1 MCANR
6 TFSGPVHMIKSF
18 PFSRLL
24 GSYVAAEI
32 MAPFAA
38 SFIIVTG
45 VMLLA
50 RLVPFIEL
58 ILEYGI
64 GMTNFI
70 RVYSYL
76 APQLFLFS
84 LPMASMMGSIICFTR
99 LTNSGE
105 IMALKASGLSLYRL
119 LVPLFIFALF
129 TTALTWISST
139 YLMPEGHR
147 AMQQL
152 FIQMAKDKIDKGIP
166 AKEFSEGLGGVVLY
180 VDTITADG
188 SWHGVYVSDV
198 RDPKGAM
205 TILARQGSL
214 QADMNNMALTLH
226 LYDGSIHRAKNHSD
240 QTVSFR
246 RYTLLLPVKL
256 PEKFTTA
263 AIKRLDRKGMN
274 QEELLLHATRLGLE
288 DRKGRELYIE
298 YVRRIVLPVGCLV
311 LTLLG
316 MPLGLLAAPGRRAI
330 GIPVGLALFILYYV
344 VLTAGN
350 SLAEEHTL
358 SIGPALWSANIL
370 FAVLVFFMLRSSM
383 RETAPL
389 PLAALQDGVAVTMER
404 LSFLWQTSLD
414 KIQQRYQLEKELHT
428 ARRTP
433 TAHQRFNLHQLLEDT
448 MTSYAVEAEAR
459 RIGLF
464 LVQSDAIP
472 HFITGNPLKL
482 RKILEKQIEQ
492 ALEFSSSGDITV
504 HISLGAQDAG
514 GEGIYQGWSSDDE
527 HVFADKLSLM
537 ISVEYTGIAVP
548 GTEIERRSPDG
559 SGPDTWKTDAQ
570 PATHEDFRS
579 LPFKGNTV
587 SRILHA
593 PWCDHY
599 ECSLCHASFSTFHE
613 ARKAGFA
620 PCGRC
625 RPDQPPPDEVTGS

>member
-1 MCANR
+1 M
-6 TFSGPVHMIKSF
+6 TKSF

-24 GSYVAAEI
+24 ASYIAAEL

-70 RVYSYL
+70 RVYSYI
-76 APQLFLFS
+76 APQLLLFS
-84 LPMASMMGSIICFTR
+84 VPMASMMGAIICFTR
-99 LTNSGE
+99 LTNSRE

-119 LVPLFIFALF
+119 LVPLCIFALF
-129 TTALTWISST
+129 TTALTWIAST
-139 YLMPEGHR
+139 YLLPEGHR

-152 FIQMAKDKIDKGIP
+152 FIQLAKDKIDKGIP

-180 VDTITADG
+180 VDTIDDDG

-205 TILARQGSL
+205 TILARKGSL

-226 LYDGSIHRAKNHSD
+226 LYDGSIHRAKIHSD
-240 QTVSFR
+240 QTVTFKQ
-246 RYTLLLPVKL
+246 YTLLLPVKL
-256 PEKFTTA
+256 PEKFTTS

-274 QEELLLHATRLGLE
+274 QEELLLHATRLGLD

-298 YVRRIVLPVGCLV
+298 YVRRIVLPMGCLF
-311 LTLLG
+311 LTLVG

-330 GIPVGLALFILYYV
+330 GIPVGLMLFILYYV
-344 VLTAGN
+344 VLTAGK
-350 SLAEEHTL
+350 SLAEEHAL
-358 SIGPALWSANIL
+358 AIGPALWSANIL
-370 FAVLVFFMLRSSM
+370 FAILAFFMLRSSM
-383 RETAPL
+383 RETTPL
-389 PLAALQDGVAVTMER
+389 PLASLQEGIAVTLER
-404 LSFLWQTSLD
+404 LTSFWEITYNR
-414 KIQQRYQLEKELHT
+414 IQQRYQLEKDVHT
-428 ARRTP
+428 ATRAP
-433 TAHQRFNLHQLLEDT
+433 AAHQRFDLHQLLEDT

-504 HISLGAQDAG
+504 HIRLGEQDAAM
-514 GEGIYQGWSSDDE
+514 EGIYQGWSSDDD

-548 GTEIERRSPDG
+548 GTEIDRRALENDSA
-559 SGPDTWKTDAQ
+559 DTEQTDDR
-570 PATHEDFRS
+570 PSMHEDFRT

-625 RPDQPPPDEVTGS
+625 RPDQPPPDEVIGS